1 MRPDPAVLCRVLLVG
16 GLSLGL
22 WAVMPED
29 REPVT
34 TQAVSQET
42 VQEGAR
48 RLRRHVERL
57 CSPPDRSWR
66 RPEVLGEV
74 ARWIRRLWEGQGYR
88 VAVQAIPD
96 MGPDY
101 VNIVARPAG
110 SGSEGRPVTWIVA
123 HYDTVEGTP
132 GADDNASGV
141 AVLLETARLVAGEA
155 GLPVGFAA
163 VTLEEPP
170 FFETPQQGGWV
181 LARSLYRERSPVAA
195 ALVLEMV
202 GCYESAPGTQKY
214 PFPVGLL
221 GFPSRGDF
229 VGLVA
234 NRASRRILGPLGR
247 AIASTGLPV
256 QTLAV
261 PGKGKLLA
269 PVRFSDHAAFW
280 DLGYR
285 ALMVTDTAFYRNPRY
300 HGPDDTPD
308 TLDYV
313 SMARLARGLARYLR
327 DQGSSGGR

>member
-1 MRPDPAVLCRVLLVG
+1 MSPGLAVLCRVLLVG
-16 GLSLGL
+16 GLFLGL
-22 WAVMPED
+22 WAVMPEE

-34 TQAVSQET
+34 SQAGLPEA
-42 VQEGAR
+42 VQDVAR

-66 RPEVLGEV
+66 RPGVLGET
-74 ARWIRRLWEGQGYR
+74 ARWIRGLWEGQGYR
-88 VAVQAIPD
+88 VETQAIPD

-101 VNIVARPAG
+101 VNIIARPPG
-110 SGSEGRPVTWIVA
+110 PFPGGRAVTWIIA

-132 GADDNASGV
+132 GADDNGSGV

-181 LARSLYRERSPVAA
+181 LARSLYRDRAPVAE

-202 GCYESAPGTQKY
+202 GCYDSTPGTQRY

-221 GFPSRGDF
+221 GFPDRGDF

-234 NRASRRILGPLGR
+234 NRASRRVLGPLER

-280 DLGYR
+280 DLGFR
-285 ALMVTDTAFYRNPRY
+285 AVMVTDTAFYRNPRY

-313 SMARLARGLARYLR
+313 SMARLAQGLARYLR
-327 DQGSSGGR
+327 GTGEAAGE

>member
-1 MRPDPAVLCRVLLVG
+1 MRLAPVLCRVLLVG

-34 TQAVSQET
+34 TQEASPEAVR
-42 VQEGAR
+42 EGAR
-48 RLRRHVERL
+48 RLRRDVERL

-74 ARWIRRLWEGQGYR
+74 ARWIRSLWEAQGYR
-88 VAVQAIPD
+88 VEAQPIPD

-101 VNIVARPAG
+101 VNIVARPPG
-110 SGSEGRPVTWIVA
+110 PGPEGRPVTWIVA

-141 AVLLETARLVAGEA
+141 AVLLETARLVAGDA

-181 LARSLYRERSPVAA
+181 LARSLYRAGSPVAA

-202 GCYESAPGTQKY
+202 GCYESAPGTQRY

-234 NRASRRILGPLGR
+234 NRASRGILGPLGR
-247 AIASTGLPV
+247 AIASAGLPV

-261 PGKGKLLA
+261 PGKGKLIA

-313 SMARLARGLARYLR
+313 SMARLAQGLARYIR
-327 DQGSSGGR
+327 DQGAAAGR